1 MKSWDNLKHGDKV
14 KNVEYGEVFEIYI
27 WRGEKY
33 LTRDSHMWLTTYFD
47 PKDWVKLTEENIY
60 CMEKFIENK
69 WETVGTFDTYDKAKT
84 QIEFEKRHDVLFNEH
99 NQYRIIVKE

>member
-1 MKSWDNLKHGDKV
+1 MKSFNEVKKGDIV
-14 KNVEYGEVFEIYI
+14 KSVEDGEVFEIYI

-47 PKDWVKLTEENIY
+47 PKDWVKLSAETIY
-60 CMEKFIENK
+60 CVEKFSDNK

-84 QIEFEKRHDVLFNEH
+84 QIEFEKRHDNLFNKH
-99 NQYRIIVKE
+99 DKYRIIVKE